1 MAHYLSNSDK
11 CYVKTNRKW
20 NGKEP
25 KNEQAAQNEWSR
37 KNSLRRSQLNWAR
50 WPVIQRSDRRAFR
63 KREEHIQ
70 GKVYQDSLVC
80 WRKRMKARVTAM
92 WWMMTELSGLRLER
106 WAGPLRSPP
115 GQENTFTAC
124 GRSDACRAGFF
135 PPWEAPS
142 VEATST
148 IRPAGPIS
156 SLGLFY
162 RNPKSNWKSKGG
174 YLCFSLRH
182 LPYFSSEKA
191 HCVQQRKPQPFP
203 EKWIMRDGNG
213 EREKETERLGRA
225 RTGTGRE
232 RGRKQQWQIM
242 QN

>member
-37 KNSLRRSQLNWAR
+37 KNSPRRSQLNWAR

-70 GKVYQDSLVC
+70 GKIYQDSLVC

-115 GQENTFTAC
+115 GQENTYC
-124 GRSDACRAGFF
+124 MRQKWCLQGRVF
-135 PPWEAPS
+135 
-142 VEATST
+142 
-148 IRPAGPIS
+148 S
-156 SLGLFY
+156 SLGSAKCWSNINYQTSWANQQFRALL
-162 RNPKSNWKSKGG
+162 PKS
-174 YLCFSLRH
+174 
-182 LPYFSSEKA
+182 
-191 HCVQQRKPQPFP
+191 
-203 EKWIMRDGNG
+203 
-213 EREKETERLGRA
+213 
-225 RTGTGRE
+225 
-232 RGRKQQWQIM
+232 
-242 QN
+242 